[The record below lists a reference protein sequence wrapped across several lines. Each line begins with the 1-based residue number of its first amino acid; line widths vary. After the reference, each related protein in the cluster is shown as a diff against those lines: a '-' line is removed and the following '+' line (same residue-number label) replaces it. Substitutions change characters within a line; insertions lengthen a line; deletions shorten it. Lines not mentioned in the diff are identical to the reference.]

1 MEGLVMPWH
10 LKDRELEKK
19 LNELTKGEFS
29 RNLHQYDDEHFSSF
43 SGEILS
49 FTEDY
54 CEYDGS
60 AGKGANRQ
68 SQFLFFFNNDAIEEV
83 PEYKAGGWNHW
94 PETEP
99 EECVLMEI
107 KLDGDE
113 DHRSFNF
120 FLNGIWYHSMG
131 CTCIGLSSEEFSY
144 RPAKLFFEEQ
154 RINKKD

>member
-1 MEGLVMPWH
+1 MKWH
-10 LKDRELEKK
+10 LKDKELQKQLDEISGGDFSEA
-19 LNELTKGEFS
+19 LASDRLELVDS
-29 RNLHQYDDEHFSSF
+29 PLDPLIQYRVYFGPVLDF
-43 SGEILS
+43 
-49 FTEDY
+49 
-54 CEYDGS
+54 
-60 AGKGANRQ
+60 AANRF
-68 SQFLFFFNNDAIEEV
+68 SAVFLHDEIEEV